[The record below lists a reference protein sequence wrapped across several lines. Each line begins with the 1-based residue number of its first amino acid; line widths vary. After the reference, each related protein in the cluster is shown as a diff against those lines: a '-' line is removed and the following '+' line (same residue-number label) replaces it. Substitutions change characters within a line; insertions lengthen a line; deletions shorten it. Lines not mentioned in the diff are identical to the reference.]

1 MTISEIEVQ
10 DRIKFKGL
18 REEVYSIGVGELE
31 LWKKAVK
38 ADKKLFDQLF
48 QSIFSDDQRLSWRS
62 AWIIDSA
69 SEDYPEL
76 IEDLIP
82 EIIDALINTKN
93 GSLKRHF
100 TRILGRF
107 SIPEQYLGVCV
118 NRCFELLTPL
128 EPPAVR
134 VNAMQVL
141 YNISQQIPDLK
152 GELILVIENLLEEGG
167 SAGFRNRSEKLL
179 RKLRL

>member
-1 MTISEIEVQ
+1 MQ
-10 DRIKFKGL
+10 DRIDYRTL
-18 REEVYSIGVGELE
+18 REEIYSVGIGELE
-31 LWKKAVK
+31 LWKKAVV
-38 ADKKLFDQLF
+38 ADNRLFNKLFEF
-48 QSIFSDDQRLSWRS
+48 IFSDDKRLSWRS
-62 AWIIDSA
+62 AWIIDST

-76 IEDLIP
+76 IRDRIP
-82 EIIDALINTKN
+82 EIINGLVTTAN

-100 TRILGRF
+100 TRILSRV

-118 NRCFELLTPL
+118 NRCFELLTPS

-141 YNISQQIPDLK
+141 FNISQQLPDLK
-152 GELILVIENLLEEGG
+152 GELISVIENLLDEGG

-179 RKLRL
+179 RLLRS

>member
-1 MTISEIEVQ
+1 MQNKIDNKV
-10 DRIKFKGL
+10 L
-18 REEVYSIGVGELE
+18 REEIYSIGVGELA
-31 LWKKAVK
+31 LWKRAVN
-38 ADKKLFDQLF
+38 ADKELFNQLYEL
-48 QSIFSDDQRLSWRS
+48 IFSDDHRLSWRA

-76 IEDLIP
+76 ISDKIP
-82 EIIDALINTKN
+82 EIIQALISTKN

-100 TRILGRF
+100 TRILSRYL
-107 SIPEQYLGVCV
+107 IPGQYLVVCV
-118 NRCFELLTPL
+118 NRCFELLTPS

-152 GELILVIENLLEEGG
+152 GELISVIANLMDEGG
-167 SAGFRNRSEKLL
+167 SAGFRNRAEKLL
-179 RKLRL
+179 RKLHL